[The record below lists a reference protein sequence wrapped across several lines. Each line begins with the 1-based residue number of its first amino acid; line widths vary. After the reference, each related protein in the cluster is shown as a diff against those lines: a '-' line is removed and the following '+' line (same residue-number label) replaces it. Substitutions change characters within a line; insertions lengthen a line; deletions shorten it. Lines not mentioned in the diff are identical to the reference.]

1 MIPRLSTSGVLAAI
15 AGAAMAVAVSSS
27 PSSRSLYH
35 RRPSPTKLPKLTF
48 SKFTITAAITTTH
61 ITIITTILII
71 ITIIIP
77 TTTVTTTALTTI
89 TIITIILTTTTA
101 ITIDHIIR
109 PHYDHP
115 PGGISGGLFRV
126 DSARSPAVWEWPLL
140 GRSMGRRCRGVRRI
154 RLDRK
159 AHEIST
165 IACENPESM
174 VQALSVAG
182 SSYDGRTH
190 WGE

>member
-48 SKFTITAAITTTH
+48 SKFTITAAITTTN
-61 ITIITTILII
+61 ITIITTII
-71 ITIIIP
+71 IIIP
-77 TTTVTTTALTTI
+77 TTTITTTALTTI

-109 PHYDHP
+109 PYYHHP
-115 PGGISGGLFRV
+115 PGGISGGFLGSIRRV
-126 DSARSPAVWEWPLL
+126 RRPSGN
-140 GRSMGRRCRGVRRI
+140 GRSLGEAWAAAAAVFDGFGWTGRRMKSRQLLARI
-154 RLDRK
+154 QYL
-159 AHEIST
+159 
-165 IACENPESM
+165 
-174 VQALSVAG
+174 
-182 SSYDGRTH
+182 
-190 WGE
+190 

>member
-48 SKFTITAAITTTH
+48 SKFTITAAITTTN
-61 ITIITTILII
+61 ITIITTII
-71 ITIIIP
+71 IIIP
-77 TTTVTTTALTTI
+77 TTTITTTALTTI

-109 PHYDHP
+109 PYYHHP

-126 DSARSPAVWEWPLL
+126 DSARSPAGWEWPLAWAKHGPPL
-140 GRSMGRRCRGVRRI
+140 PRF
-154 RLDRK
+154 
-159 AHEIST
+159 ST
-165 IACENPESM
+165 DSVGPEG
-174 VQALSVAG
+174 A
-182 SSYDGRTH
+182 
-190 WGE
+190 